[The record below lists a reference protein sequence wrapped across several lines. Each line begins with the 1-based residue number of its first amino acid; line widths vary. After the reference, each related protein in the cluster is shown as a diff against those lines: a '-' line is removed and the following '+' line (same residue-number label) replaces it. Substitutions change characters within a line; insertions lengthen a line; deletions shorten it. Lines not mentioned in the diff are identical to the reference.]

1 MDNHTDM
8 SEMDAVL
15 VTDLDGAIVSI
26 HEDLC
31 RALNTSLPRVR
42 GKNINDVFGPT
53 LQGLPRKSA
62 VVNLGQNS
70 YKVYLEKVDTIQ
82 ANKLMSLEGYFDQIL
97 DSIFEGVVIID
108 ANRTIVY
115 ANKKACELM
124 GTKLQ
129 SKNMLAYYAEE
140 ISDVSILDVV
150 IKTEKPYTA
159 INSFKNGLSSLTTGI
174 PVFDKDTEELKFAV
188 SVARNITELLSK
200 QEAII
205 TSKEPPSFPVKQFLS
220 KSKKM
225 AYIVSK
231 IEVLTNPDL
240 SILLTGETGTGK
252 DYFARMMHEH
262 AFKDS
267 VDHPFIRV
275 NCGAI
280 PDSLLESELFGYEKG
295 AFTGASESGKKGLI
309 ELANHGTLFLDEIGE
324 LPPSMQ
330 AKLLSTLQYREFM
343 RVGGNKKITVT
354 AKIICATNADLLSMT
369 REKKFRL
376 DLYYRI
382 SGITIKMPP
391 LRERIGDIPYLVESM
406 LNEMN
411 KKYDKKVY
419 FSLELLNI
427 FLQYAWP
434 GNIRELRNVSEKLV
448 VFAENDRVDVN
459 DLLSIVEFLGG
470 ESEKDLL
477 KLATAAM
484 KTSKEQQGLAQWM
497 NTYEKT
503 LLQQVLHS
511 SKSLKEAASIL
522 GIDVSTLVRKKRKH
536 EIKVA

>member
-1 MDNHTDM
+1 MDKHMDM
-8 SEMDAVL
+8 NEMDAVL
-15 VTDLDGAIVSI
+15 VTDLEGAIVSI
-26 HEDLC
+26 HEELC
-31 RALNTSLPRVR
+31 RSLKTSLPKVR
-42 GKNINDVFGPT
+42 GKNIADVFGPG
-53 LQGLPRKSA
+53 LEGLPKKST

-70 YKVYLEKVDTIQ
+70 YKVYLKKVDIIQ

-150 IKTEKPYTA
+150 IKTEEPYTA

-174 PVFDKDTEELKFAV
+174 PVFDKDTKELKFAV
-188 SVARNITELLSK
+188 SVARNITELLTK
-200 QEAII
+200 QEAI
-205 TSKEPPSFPVKQFLS
+205 TTTKDPPSFPVKRFLS

-225 AYIVSK
+225 AYIISK

-252 DYFARMMHEH
+252 DYFARMMHEY
-262 AFKDS
+262 AFNDS
-267 VDHPFIRV
+267 ADHPFIRV

-280 PDSLLESELFGYEKG
+280 PNSLLESELFGYEKG

-309 ELANHGTLFLDEIGE
+309 ELANNGTLFLDEIGE

-343 RVGGNKKITVT
+343 RVGGNKKITVN

-382 SGITIKMPP
+382 SGITINMPP

-411 KKYDKKVY
+411 KKYNKKAY

-427 FLQYAWP
+427 FLQYDWP

-448 VFAENDRVDVN
+448 VFAENERVDVN

-470 ESEKDLL
+470 ESEEDLL
-477 KLATAAM
+477 KLATVATE
-484 KTSKEQQGLAQWM
+484 TSREQQGLVQWM
-497 NTYEKT
+497 NSYEKT
-503 LLQQVLHS
+503 ILQQVLRS
-511 SKSLKEAASIL
+511 SRSLKEAASIL
-522 GIDVSTLVRKKRKH
+522 GIDISTLVRKKRKH
-536 EIKVA
+536 EIRVE